1 MDEPCIEISRQTDRF
16 LFDIDRQT
24 DRQTDRH
31 RQTTSFSQVSYRLS
45 IVCTV
50 ISRAMET
57 TQQELEERRHHLKHL
72 QNDIYSIREQVHQLE
87 DQEQRYRQR
96 GRILSNQLQEILEKM
111 RRLDKFTG
119 GMASNSS
126 VREDV

>member
-1 MDEPCIEISRQTDRF
+1 
-16 LFDIDRQT
+16 
-24 DRQTDRH
+24 
-31 RQTTSFSQVSYRLS
+31 
-45 IVCTV
+45 
-50 ISRAMET
+50 MET
-57 TQQELEERRHHLKHL
+57 TQQELEERRRHLEHL